1 MVHYYIYNIFFR
13 LYTENEFEKLAQSTP
28 PEMQRT
34 NLTSVVL
41 QLKALGIDNVLR
53 FNFPTPPPAK
63 NLLSALELLYALHAI
78 DDNGALTEP
87 HGATMA
93 EFALDP
99 LYSKMLL
106 ASGKSIFFIFIIDSS
121 KGFRLSS
128 SGKLNDCLID
138 MP

>member
-1 MVHYYIYNIFFR
+1 MLSSVNLSFFVLR
-13 LYTENEFEKLAQSTP
+13 LYTEEEYEKLSQSTP

-53 FNFPTPPPAK
+53 FNFPTAPPAK

-106 ASGKSIFFIFIIDSS
+106 ASGKFT
-121 KGFRLSS
+121 
-128 SGKLNDCLID
+128 C
-138 MP
+138 MPAHLYVEHL